1 MDTSKSLESNLDK
14 LKGMTIELPNSG
26 GDLSDENQAIIL
38 LSSIHEVFW
47 EVKNVFPYK
56 RYRLKFDTVL
66 SSLGTRDV
74 ELEQEN
80 KELGRTNKRD
90 SGQRGSLFTCGSSN
104 ERESDTKFK
113 KKGIS
118 QSKER
123 SKSKRKST

>member
-1 MDTSKSLESNLDK
+1 M
-14 LKGMTIELPNSG
+14 
-26 GDLSDENQAIIL
+26 
-38 LSSIHEVFW
+38 
-47 EVKNVFPYK
+47 
-56 RYRLKFDTVL
+56 KFNIVL